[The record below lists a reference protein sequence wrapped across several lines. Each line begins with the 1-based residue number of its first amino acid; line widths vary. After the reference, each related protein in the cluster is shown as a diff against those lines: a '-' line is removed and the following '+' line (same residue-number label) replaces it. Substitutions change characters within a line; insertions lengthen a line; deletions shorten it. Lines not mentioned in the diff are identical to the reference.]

1 MITFGGGLIL
11 EQSLFVELISREV
24 TPAVNSIFNPKI
36 HYRVHELAKLS
47 YGRRGYA
54 AGRWSERVRNGIAV
68 TRQ

>member
-36 HYRVHELAKLS
+36 HYRYTNSPNFPMA
-47 YGRRGYA
+47 GA
-54 AGRWSERVRNGIAV
+54 AMPPAGGVNAFVMGLP
-68 TRQ
+68 